1 MLPVMAGQAKP
12 NIVIIIN
19 DDMGYAD
26 IGCFGAPKINPPP
39 VLTKWLKRGAG
50 SRTFIWL
57 HLSVPR
63 HGQL

>member
-1 MLPVMAGQAKP
+1 MSRLLKTITTTLFVAGVSMLPVMAGQAKP

-39 VLTKWLKRGAG
+39 Y
-50 SRTFIWL
+50 
-57 HLSVPR
+57 
-63 HGQL
+63 